1 MQATTEV
8 VTTGIKIWRGL
19 HRRPVSA
26 TLKPMSIS
34 IVSWNV
40 NGIRAAQ
47 KKGLLDYMMSESADI
62 VCLQETKAKPDQLTD
77 ELTAPDGYSSFFSS
91 AEKAGYSGVAVYSR
105 QKPLEVNRLDAP
117 EFDAEGRALVLEYP
131 EFVLINGYFPNSQSE
146 GARLDYKLGFCDK
159 VLEMC
164 NSLVASGK
172 NVVVCGDYNIAH
184 KPIDLARPKQNE
196 GNPGYLPE
204 ERAWMSKFLDAGY
217 TDTFRMFNTEGENYT
232 WWSYRTRGR
241 ERNVGWR
248 LDYFCVNT
256 GFSDKV
262 RRSEIRSEVMGSDHC
277 PVFLE
282 IASEN

>member
-1 MQATTEV
+1 MA
-8 VTTGIKIWRGL
+8 RL
-19 HRRPVSA
+19 APSA
-26 TLKPMSIS
+26 GFRYSKPMSIS

-262 RRSEIRSEVMGSDHC
+262 RKSEIRSEVMGSDHC

>member
-1 MQATTEV
+1 
-8 VTTGIKIWRGL
+8 
-19 HRRPVSA
+19 
-26 TLKPMSIS
+26 MSPS

-62 VCLQETKAKPDQLTD
+62 VCLQETKAKPDQLTE
-77 ELTAPDGYSSFFSS
+77 ELTAPDGYTSFFSS
-91 AEKAGYSGVAVYSR
+91 AEKAGYSGVAVYTR
-105 QKPLEVNRLDAP
+105 QKPLEVNLLDAP
-117 EFDAEGRALVLEYP
+117 EFDSEGRALVLEYP
-131 EFVLINGYFPNSQSE
+131 DFVLINGYFPNSQSE
-146 GARLDYKLGFCDK
+146 GARLDYKLAYCDT
-159 VLEMC
+159 VLELC
-164 NSLVASGK
+164 NSVVSAGK

-217 TDTFRMFNTEGENYT
+217 TDTFRMFNSEGGNYT

-248 LDYFCVNT
+248 LDYFCVNQ

-262 RRSEIRSEVMGSDHC
+262 KRSEIRSEVMGSDHC

-282 IASEN
+282 LAPEK